1 MMRMI
6 RLLVHWLH
14 HIHYSCVFSLCYYL
28 VFLFLFLFLGF
39 AYGCKNCLND
49 CVAGGEKKMGAICGW
64 AIRGGCVFSLGVF
77 FFLALVYG
85 GEAIASRKKLEEHKF
100 SHMAARRLPPPAP
113 ASSPGNSSCFP
124 TTLLSVAP
132 PLLSQTLFSNPFVA
146 KPSSESQRRDPLG
159 SLGLLRFCLQTL
171 CCKPLLQNPKSQTLF
186 LNLRIE
192 KPNGFIG
199 SSSILFS
206 YCMRSLL
213 IQFLGSFPLQSH
225 RLSLSLSLSLYSPRV

>member
-1 MMRMI
+1 
-6 RLLVHWLH
+6 VSNPWWV
-14 HIHYSCVFSLCYYL
+14 CF
-28 VFLFLFLFLGF
+28 FF
-39 AYGCKNCLND
+39 
-49 CVAGGEKKMGAICGW
+49 GG
-64 AIRGGCVFSLGVF
+64 F

-132 PLLSQTLFSNPFVA
+132 PLLSQSLFSNPFVA
-146 KPSSESQRRDPLG
+146 KPSSESQREKRPIGFIGFSSIL
-159 SLGLLRFCLQTL
+159 FANPQTL

-192 KPNGFIG
+192 RPNGFIG
-199 SSSILFS
+199 SSSILFL
-206 YCMRSLL
+206 YRMKSLL

-225 RLSLSLSLSLYSPRV
+225 RLSLSLSLYSPTV